1 MWLVKMVLP
10 YLNEF
15 LVKLRALFSGDP
27 ATTMKVNSL
36 FFFFFPIISY
46 FLNTFYLSVKITRS
60 QQNMTMAVGS
70 SAVCSGKVWELHHCL
85 EDGQIG

>member
-27 ATTMKVNSL
+27 ATTMKVNFHS
-36 FFFFFPIISY
+36 FFPIIY
-46 FLNTFYLSVKITRS
+46 FTVRTFLP
-60 QQNMTMAVGS
+60 
-70 SAVCSGKVWELHHCL
+70 
-85 EDGQIG
+85 